1 MSKRLNRIL
10 NFNKYV
16 SLREKKVGIKSTQC
30 EKIIL
35 DNTKVNNYKKKYM
48 YGKI

>member
-1 MSKRLNRIL
+1 MFLSGKEGSRY
-10 NFNKYV
+10 K
-16 SLREKKVGIKSTQC
+16 IKSSHRS
-30 EKIIL
+30 IF